1 MAVTYEQ
8 AGIAEFI
15 DQTWGSISSIQDGFH
30 RSIFKMVWLQPAP
43 FSFSEM

>member
-30 RSIFKMVWLQPAP
+30 RSIFKNGLVAAGT
-43 FSFSEM
+43 F